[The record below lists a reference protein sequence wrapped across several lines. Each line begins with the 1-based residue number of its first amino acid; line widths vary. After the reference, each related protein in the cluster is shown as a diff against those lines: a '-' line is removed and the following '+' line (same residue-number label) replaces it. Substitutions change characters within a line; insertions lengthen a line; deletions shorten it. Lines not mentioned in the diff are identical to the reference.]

1 MASKRVTML
10 EVAIRSGVSSQTVSR
25 VINGDVHVSKK
36 TRQQVLDVID
46 ALNYKPN
53 RAAQSLVTNQ
63 SNIIEVITFGA
74 NHYGP
79 AQTLTNIQREAQNLG
94 YNLIYSTIVNT
105 SREEIVHALDSLS
118 GRLVDGIILIT
129 PVLGATHQELVD
141 ACRGTPFVQV
151 DNEQGSASPS
161 VVINQIEGGRL
172 AVQHLINLG
181 HRQIGEIS
189 GPGTWFAAKSRIEGG
204 RRALAAAGLQ
214 PVIRIEGNWTAEGGY
229 QSVRALLSS
238 GPSFTA
244 LVVGNDQMALGAIY
258 ALQERGLKVPEDV
271 SVVGFD
277 DIPESAYFRPA
288 LTTVR
293 QDFRVLGR
301 QAVEYLVALINDPET
316 PTHQRLL
323 QTQLIVRNS
332 TTPLR

>member
-1 MASKRVTML
+1 MASKRVTMH

-46 ALNYKPN
+46 ALNYRPN

-79 AQTLTNIQREAQNLG
+79 AQTLTNIQLEAQTLG
-94 YNLIYSTIVNT
+94 YNLIYSSIVNT
-105 SREEIVHALDSLS
+105 SRDEIVHALNSLS

-129 PVLGATHQELVD
+129 PVLGATYQELIT

-151 DNEQGSASPS
+151 DNEQGSSSPS
-161 VVINQIEGGRL
+161 VVINQVEGSRM
-172 AVQHLINLG
+172 AMQHLIELG
-181 HRQIGEIS
+181 HTQISEIS
-189 GPGTWFAAKSRIEGG
+189 GPDTWFAAKSRIEGWH
-204 RRALAAAGLQ
+204 RALSDAGLQ
-214 PVIRIEGNWTAEGGY
+214 PGKRIEGNWTAAGGY
-229 QSVRALLSS
+229 QAAQALLNS
-238 GPSFTA
+238 GTNFTA
-244 LVVGNDQMALGAIY
+244 LVVGNDQMAVGAIY
-258 ALQERGLKVPEDV
+258 ALQERGLRVPTDV

-288 LTTVR
+288 LTTIR

-301 QAVEYLVALINDPET
+301 QAVEYLVALIKDPET
-316 PTHQRLL
+316 PVHQRVL

-332 TTPLR
+332 TAPV